1 MPDRQEQW
9 AVFWC
14 SLLGPL
20 LYGEVPPEEAGPF
33 LNQLASTEHLFPD
46 GQRRRPS
53 RATVWRKWKQ
63 YRDGG
68 FERLFRK
75 RRKDRGKPRK
85 ATPAMVAKAIELKKE
100 QPRRSN
106 VPINQFLQAEFHAT
120 IPKSTLY
127 RHLKRAGAT
136 RLKLGVS
143 RQKVR
148 RRWTRDFSNALW
160 LGDFEDGPCVLEGDQ
175 AVTTHLSAL
184 IDCHSR
190 YVPEARYYLRENL
203 DILEDS
209 LLRAWSVHGASHEL
223 YLDNAKIYHAH
234 ALKAACCALN
244 IRLIHRGVGDAPPG
258 GLIERFFETAQ
269 GQFESEVRAG
279 EILTLDRL
287 NRTLAAW
294 LEVTYHQ
301 QIHSETGQTPLQRL
315 PSGESLHPTRQ
326 PARGPQVLPAQSAA
340 HGQRDLLRCATGHAL
355 LPGHPG
361 LAATEWRCATIP
373 SVRWK
378 PYCCTPW
385 TASIWGWVSGISAR
399 ASPNN
404 RPRSPGPNPNT
415 TTLTC

>member
-1 MPDRQEQW
+1 M
-9 AVFWC
+9 
-14 SLLGPL
+14 
-20 LYGEVPPEEAGPF
+20 
-33 LNQLASTEHLFPD
+33 
-46 GQRRRPS
+46 
-53 RATVWRKWKQ
+53 
-63 YRDGG
+63 
-68 FERLFRK
+68 
-75 RRKDRGKPRK
+75 
-85 ATPAMVAKAIELKKE
+85 
-100 QPRRSN
+100 N

-244 IRLIHRGVGDAPPG
+244 IRLIHRGVGNAPPG

-269 GQFESEVRAG
+269 GQLEGEVRAG

-287 NRTLAAW
+287 NRALAAW

-301 QIHSETGQTPLQRL
+301 QIHSETGQTPLQRSIRGIASPDTSTCKRSSSTSCTKCGARSTR
-315 PSGESLHPTRQ
+315 PSPMCNWTRSSSRSIQ
-326 PARGPQVLPAQSAA
+326 G
-340 HGQRDLLRCATGHAL
+340 C
-355 LPGHPG
+355 
-361 LAATEWRCATIP
+361 AATEWRCATIP

>member
-1 MPDRQEQW
+1 M
-9 AVFWC
+9 
-14 SLLGPL
+14 
-20 LYGEVPPEEAGPF
+20 
-33 LNQLASTEHLFPD
+33 
-46 GQRRRPS
+46 
-53 RATVWRKWKQ
+53 
-63 YRDGG
+63 
-68 FERLFRK
+68 
-75 RRKDRGKPRK
+75 
-85 ATPAMVAKAIELKKE
+85 
-100 QPRRSN
+100 
-106 VPINQFLQAEFHAT
+106 
-120 IPKSTLY
+120 
-127 RHLKRAGAT
+127 
-136 RLKLGVS
+136 
-143 RQKVR
+143 
-148 RRWTRDFSNALW
+148 
-160 LGDFEDGPCVLEGDQ
+160 LEGDQ

-258 GLIERFFETAQ
+258 GLIERFFEIRP
-269 GQFESEVRAG
+269 GPIRKRGPRRRDPHLGSLEP
-279 EILTLDRL
+279 RL
-287 NRTLAAW
+287 GRRVGSDLPPADPQRNRSNAA
-294 LEVTYHQ
+294 
-301 QIHSETGQTPLQRL
+301 PAL

-355 LPGHPG
+355 LPGSIQG
-361 LAATEWRCATIP
+361 CAATEWRCATIP